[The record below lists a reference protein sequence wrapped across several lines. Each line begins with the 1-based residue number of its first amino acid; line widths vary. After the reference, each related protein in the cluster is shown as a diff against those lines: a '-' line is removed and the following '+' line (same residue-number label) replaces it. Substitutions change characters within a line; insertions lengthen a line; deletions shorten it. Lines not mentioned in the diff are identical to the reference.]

1 MQRTHKIILFLIGVL
16 ALGTMV
22 FGLLVLFSR

>member
-1 MQRTHKIILFLIGVL
+1 MQRSHKIVLFLIGVL
-16 ALGTMV
+16 AFGTMV